1 LAIDDC
7 WLGTVGNSINI
18 RQSQS
23 TFSNLSQHSAISKS
37 AIANPQSAI
46 SINIRQSQSTFSN
59 LNQHSA
65 ISKSAIANPQ
75 SAIDR

>member
-18 RQSQS
+18 RH
-23 TFSNLSQHSAISKS
+23 LSQHSAISVN
-37 AIANPQSAI
+37 IQQSQNRQ
-46 SINIRQSQSTFSN
+46 SPIRNLQSQSTFGN

>member
-1 LAIDDC
+1 LTIGGWELSA
-7 WLGTVGNSINI
+7 T
-18 RQSQS
+18 QS
-23 TFSNLSQHSAISKS
+23 TFGNLSQHSAIS
-37 AIANPQSAI
+37 
-46 SINIRQSQSTFSN
+46 INIQQSPINIQQSQNRQSPIRNLQSQSTFGN